1 MEKVISISGERTC
14 VVQVEIAVGVC
25 VCEKLCIFVILN
37 YKKYENK
44 TVS

>member
-25 VCEKLCIFVILN
+25 VKNCVFCDFELQKI
-37 YKKYENK
+37 
-44 TVS
+44 